1 MPVIFVERLI
11 ITVAILF
18 ENRVI
23 HYLVMLFTNLIDG
36 LIYDILEDIDKVL
49 IGWIPDDRC

>member
-18 ENRVI
+18 ENWVI
-23 HYLVMLFTNLIDG
+23 HYLVMLFTNLLDG
-36 LIYDILEDIDKVL
+36 LIYDIFEDVDKVL
-49 IGWIPDDRC
+49 I